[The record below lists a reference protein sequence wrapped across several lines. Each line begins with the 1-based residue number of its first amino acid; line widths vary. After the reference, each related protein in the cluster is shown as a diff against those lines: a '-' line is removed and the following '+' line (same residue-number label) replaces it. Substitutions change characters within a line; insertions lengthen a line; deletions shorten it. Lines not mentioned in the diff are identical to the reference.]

1 MKKWLTMQNFGQ
13 IFKLFAFFKEKKGL
27 ISENFCYKARVKP
40 WRFWKNWWFFGNFFE
55 KLAQNGQILQ
65 THFAKIPWKHWQFW
79 WRKSTFRFSRK
90 NRPIFKTFCQNNAKI
105 MRNLKKKSTSV
116 SCRNIYQGSLAF
128 QRSKIWP
135 FTKVYKHSRGWHP
148 VPVPRVYPRN
158 QSIIEEIQ
166 EL

>member
-40 WRFWKNWWFFGNFFE
+40 WRFWKKNWWFFGIFFE

-65 THFAKIPWKHWQFW
+65 THFAKTPWKHWQFW

-90 NRPIFKTFCQNNAKI
+90 NRPIFKTAFCQNNEKF
-105 MRNLKKKSTSV
+105 REKKGLLP
-116 SCRNIYQGSLAF
+116 IYQGWLAF
-128 QRSKIWP
+128 QSCQKSE
-135 FTKVYKHSRGWHP
+135 K
-148 VPVPRVYPRN
+148 
-158 QSIIEEIQ
+158 
-166 EL
+166 

>member
-1 MKKWLTMQNFGQ
+1 MKKWLIMQNFGQ

-90 NRPIFKTFCQNNAKI
+90 NRPIFKTAFCQNNEKF
-105 MRNLKKKSTSV
+105 REKKGLTSDLPRFT
-116 SCRNIYQGSLAF
+116 SIPEL
-128 QRSKIWP
+128 SKIRKIIANIIVRLTREK
-135 FTKVYKHSRGWHP
+135 TKKLFF
-148 VPVPRVYPRN
+148 N
-158 QSIIEEIQ
+158 EFEA
-166 EL
+166 